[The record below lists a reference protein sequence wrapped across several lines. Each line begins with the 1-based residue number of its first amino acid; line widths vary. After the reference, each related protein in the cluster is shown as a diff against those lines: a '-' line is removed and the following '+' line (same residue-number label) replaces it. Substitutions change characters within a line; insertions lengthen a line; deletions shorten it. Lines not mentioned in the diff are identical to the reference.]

1 MRLDDDPDK
10 RTRRSIWMIWAGFTV
25 ALVWAWVVAP
35 IRESTD
41 AIPWLMKAPLIA
53 LYLMWPL
60 WQGGRLVLQKMREAP
75 LAAWQGRYYAFGN
88 FQIRVLVDE
97 DDRLLIVATDV
108 LDALGI
114 EGRGR
119 QAERIRAIVGGDGLR
134 TVPGTGQLAFTEMGM
149 QAWLERSSRRDVAR
163 FALWLRTQVSEPHRR
178 MLERGMGN

>member
-1 MRLDDDPDK
+1 
-10 RTRRSIWMIWAGFTV
+10 MIWAGFTV

-53 LYLMWPL
+53 LYVMWPL

-119 QAERIRAIVGGDGLR
+119 QAERIRAIVGRDGLR
-134 TVPGTGQLAFTEMGM
+134 TVPRRGQLAFTETGM
-149 QAWLERSSRRDVAR
+149 QAWLERSSRRDVER
-163 FALWLRTQVSEPHRR
+163 FALWLRPQVSEPHRR
-178 MLERGMGN
+178 MLERGMGD

>member
-1 MRLDDDPDK
+1 LRLDDDPDR
-10 RTRRSIWMIWAGFTV
+10 RTRRSVWMIWAGFTV
-25 ALVWAWVVAP
+25 ALVWAWLVAP

-119 QAERIRAIVGGDGLR
+119 QPSAS
-134 TVPGTGQLAFTEMGM
+134 GQLWAAMVSAQCQGRGN
-149 QAWLERSSRRDVAR
+149 WLSPRWACRRGWSAALAATSHASRCG
-163 FALWLRTQVSEPHRR
+163 LRTQVSEPHRR